1 MRRGEW
7 MGDKKPD
14 GIFTCDLFTHFPL
27 KLISN
32 SIENDRTSTSSLNPP
47 LWSIYLL
54 NYLDLPVF
62 CNLHGETSYR

>member
-32 SIENDRTSTSSLNPP
+32 SIENDIVLPP
-47 LWSIYLL
+47 RPSIHLSGQSIY
-54 NYLDLPVF
+54 
-62 CNLHGETSYR
+62 